1 MQFLTRD
8 REMPHQRVVLSK
20 IGYRRLNASMIA
32 VICVTLLG
40 GCGGDP
46 NIGDVSGKITLNGAP
61 LEGAFVTFSPTR
73 TEGVGSTTYG
83 KTDSDGAYRMVVSE
97 TKDGAYIG
105 ENLVR
110 VKTGDFKADGSG
122 VIEEVVPAIYNSE
135 SKLLVEVKSGNN
147 TFDFELESTGSSK
160 IDNEIDADR

>member
-46 NIGDVSGKITLNGAP
+46 NIGDVSGKITLNGEP
-61 LEGAFVTFSPTR
+61 LAGAFRYFLT
-73 TEGVGSTTYG
+73 
-83 KTDSDGAYRMVVSE
+83 
-97 TKDGAYIG
+97 
-105 ENLVR
+105 
-110 VKTGDFKADGSG
+110 
-122 VIEEVVPAIYNSE
+122 
-135 SKLLVEVKSGNN
+135 
-147 TFDFELESTGSSK
+147 
-160 IDNEIDADR
+160 DADRRSRKYDLR